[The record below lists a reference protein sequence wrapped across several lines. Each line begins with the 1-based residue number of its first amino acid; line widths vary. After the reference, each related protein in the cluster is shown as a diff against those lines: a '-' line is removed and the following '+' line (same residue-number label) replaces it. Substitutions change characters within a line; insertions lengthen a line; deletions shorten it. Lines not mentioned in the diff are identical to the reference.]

1 MGAGARAAS
10 WSAREVR
17 WRRSWPCPSVR
28 AVLPQPGR
36 LAERAHQQD
45 AEAEFV
51 GQRQDGPQ
59 FRWGDEAS
67 RLAIPGTEAV
77 SRVADT
83 LPDGSSR
90 EPPSSRWR
98 RPDAAPHESDAR
110 IS

>member
-1 MGAGARAAS
+1 MAATS
-10 WSAREVR
+10 GGVLRE
-17 WRRSWPCPSVR
+17 P
-28 AVLPQPGR
+28 A

-51 GQRQDGPQ
+51 GQWQDGPQ
-59 FRWGDEAS
+59 FRRGDEAS
-67 RLAIPGTEAV
+67 RLAISGTEAV
-77 SRVADT
+77 SRVAET

-98 RPDAAPHESDAR
+98 RPDAALHEGDAR